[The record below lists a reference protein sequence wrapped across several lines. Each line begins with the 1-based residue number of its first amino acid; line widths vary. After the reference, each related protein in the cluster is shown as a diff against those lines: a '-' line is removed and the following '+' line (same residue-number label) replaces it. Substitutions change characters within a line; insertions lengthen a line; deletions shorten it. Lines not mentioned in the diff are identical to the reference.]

1 VRRVAVVAS
10 EVLGMPGIGGPG
22 TADSLLALALAR
34 AGHRVEL
41 LVAPG
46 RDVVPIAPEWEQRYS
61 AANVNV
67 RRLDPA
73 RVRPDF
79 LAPSAAVLAALRDVR
94 PDVVIADDW
103 RGLAFAALRARQ
115 VGLGFGDTTFV
126 IYAHGPSRLLAE
138 AARKV
143 PDTVA
148 RFGEEVAQKI
158 CIELADAVISP
169 SAWLLEWMREHR
181 WPVPRAV
188 HVIQNLWQSV
198 ALDEPAPAAAPSLS
212 VERLAFF
219 GQLRE
224 GKGIGIFIDSVRA
237 LDPALVDGKEL
248 LFLGRESKRW
258 TADRVRE
265 ALGARL
271 AARARFETGL
281 DRSAAIRELRQA
293 GTLVVLPTLLEN
305 SPYSVAECLEHEI
318 PFLASRVGGLPELVS
333 GEDANRVLTEP
344 TAAAFS
350 QAIARAFSEGV
361 TPARPAKTP
370 DAAKAAWLRMVD
382 ELEPTASGGPRFAD
396 DEDWHLITAQDVVPD
411 DGMLDA
417 LRQAQAASGADA
429 VTTAVRLA
437 HDPETE
443 HMFLGDPGALGLV
456 ENHYGVVGLV
466 RRALLSNT
474 ETCWPL
480 FARLALAGA
489 RVVSIPDALA
499 VHSGRV
505 GTAADVPGDGLAVLE
520 LFERH
525 AEKLHDLPQ
534 LTATLA
540 AASRSG
546 GETRRDGRRLSTL
559 VQRLRR

>member
-1 VRRVAVVAS
+1 
-10 EVLGMPGIGGPG
+10 MPGIGGPG
-22 TADSLLALALAR
+22 TADSLLALAMAR
-34 AGHRVEL
+34 AGHVVEL

-61 AANVNV
+61 AAKVHV
-67 RRLDPA
+67 RRLEPA

-115 VGLGFGDTTFV
+115 VGRGFGDTTFV

-148 RFGEEVAQKI
+148 RFGEEVAQKL
-158 CIELADAVISP
+158 CIELADALVSP

-181 WPVPRAV
+181 WPGPRATY
-188 HVIQNLWQSV
+188 VIQNLWQSV
-198 ALDEPAPAAAPSLS
+198 ALDEPAPAAAPSSS

-224 GKGIGIFIDSVRA
+224 GKGIGIFIDSLRA
-237 LDPALVDGKEL
+237 LDPALADGKEL

-258 TADRVRE
+258 TTDRVRE

-271 AARARFETGL
+271 AAQARFETDL
-281 DRSAAIRELRQA
+281 DRSAAVRELLRP
-293 GTLVVLPTLLEN
+293 GTVVVLPTLLEN
-305 SPYSVAECLEHEI
+305 SPYAVAECLEHGI
-318 PFLASRVGGLPELVS
+318 PFVASRVGGLPELVS
-333 GEDANRVLTEP
+333 EADADRVLTEP
-344 TAAAFS
+344 TAIAFS
-350 QAIARAFSEGV
+350 QAIARALSDGIA
-361 TPARPAKTP
+361 PARPAKTP
-370 DAAKAAWLRMVD
+370 DAAKAAWLRVVE
-382 ELEPTASGGPRFAD
+382 ELEPTPSVESRFAD
-396 DEDWHLITAQDVVPD
+396 DEEEWHLVTADDVVPD
-411 DGMLDA
+411 NGMLDA

-437 HDPETE
+437 HNPETE

-474 ETCWPL
+474 ETRWPL
-480 FARLALAGA
+480 FARLALSGT

-499 VHSGRV
+499 AHSGRV
-505 GTAADVPGDGLAVLE
+505 ETAADVPGDGLVVLE

-525 AEKLHDLPQ
+525 AKELHDLPQ

-546 GETRRDGRRLSTL
+546 AENRSDGPGWLSGL